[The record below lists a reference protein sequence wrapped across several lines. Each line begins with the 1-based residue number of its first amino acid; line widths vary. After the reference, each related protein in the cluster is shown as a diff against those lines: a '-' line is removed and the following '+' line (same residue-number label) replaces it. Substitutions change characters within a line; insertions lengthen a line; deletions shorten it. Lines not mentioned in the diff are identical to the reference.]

1 MMVADEF
8 YDGKP
13 WVDLSKEEL
22 MHGLKRFAGVDMQQ
36 KSDENFA
43 ARYSVC

>member
-8 YDGKP
+8 YNGKP
-13 WVDLSKEEL
+13 WVDLSKEEV
-22 MHGLKRFAGVDMQQ
+22 MQGLQRCAGVDIPCIF
-36 KSDENFA
+36 S